1 MLGVDAVADASF
13 WSYLQETEADDHFE
27 NLPVRPPYLNSDYQS
42 LSLHTSTR
50 VHRTE

>member
-1 MLGVDAVADASF
+1 MLGADAVADASF

-27 NLPVRPPYLNSDYQS
+27 NLVRLPYLNSDYQS